1 MVKTEKKTSESNGGI
16 KMTPVLELKNVSKIM
31 GKKVLVE
38 DISFT
43 INKGEI
49 FGFLGPNGAGKTTT
63 IKMITG
69 LYSISKGEIFIDGKN
84 VKKEFEKALSGVGG
98 IIENPE
104 MYGYL
109 TGRDNLRLYA
119 RMHGGITK
127 DRIEEIISLVK
138 LGNRIDDKVSKY
150 SLGMRQRLGVAQA
163 LLHNPR
169 LLILDEPTNGLDP
182 MGIKELRETLRQL
195 AEKEGLSVMV
205 SSHLLSEMELMC
217 DRFGIIDGG
226 KMIDIKTIDD
236 IKKDVKS
243 SIKTYVLEVSRKE
256 EIVKIIK
263 EKFSKT
269 KPEICEDGIRVS
281 CEKETIAQINKEVV
295 LSGAALYLVSYE
307 NKTLEDEFMK
317 VTTGSKG
324 QIR

>member
-1 MVKTEKKTSESNGGI
+1 MKA
-16 KMTPVLELKNVSKIM
+16 VLELKNVSKVM
-31 GKKVLVE
+31 GNTALVE

-43 INKGEI
+43 VNKGEI

-69 LYSISKGEIFIDGKN
+69 LYSISKGEIYIDGKN
-84 VKKEFEKALSGVGG
+84 VKKQFEKALQGVGG

-109 TGRDNLRLYA
+109 SGKDNLKIYA

-127 DRIEEIISLVK
+127 QRIDEVVNLVK
-138 LGNRIDDKVSKY
+138 LGNRINDKVSKY

-163 LLHNPR
+163 LLHRPK

-182 MGIKELRETLRQL
+182 MGIKELRETLREL
-195 AEKEGLSVMV
+195 CDKEGLSVMV

-217 DRFGIIDGG
+217 DRFGIIDSG
-226 KMIDIKTIDD
+226 KIIDIKTIDD
-236 IKKDVKS
+236 IKNNES
-243 SIKTYVLEVSRKE
+243 LNIKTYLLEVNDKKKTIRIINSRYPNVVLNEDKE
-256 EIVKIIK
+256 GIKI
-263 EKFSKT
+263 
-269 KPEICEDGIRVS
+269 S
-281 CEKETIAQINKEVV
+281 CEKDELAKINKE
-295 LSGAALYLVSYE
+295 LVINDISVFGTRVIT
-307 NKTLEDEFMK
+307 KTLEDEFME
-317 VTTGSKG
+317 VTSGSKD

>member
-1 MVKTEKKTSESNGGI
+1 MKA
-16 KMTPVLELKNVSKIM
+16 VLELKNVSKVM
-31 GKKVLVE
+31 GNTVLVE

-43 INKGEI
+43 VNKGEI

-69 LYSISKGEIFIDGKN
+69 LYSISKGEIYIDGKN
-84 VKKEFEKALSGVGG
+84 VKKQFEKALQGVGG

-109 TGRDNLRLYA
+109 SGKDNLKIYA

-127 DRIEEIISLVK
+127 HRIDEVVNLVK
-138 LGNRIDDKVSKY
+138 LGNRINDKVSKY

-163 LLHNPR
+163 LLHRPK

-182 MGIKELRETLRQL
+182 MGIKELRETLREL
-195 AEKEGLSVMV
+195 CDKEGLSVMV

-217 DRFGIIDGG
+217 DRFGIIDSG
-226 KMIDIKTIDD
+226 KIIDIKTIDD
-236 IKKDVKS
+236 IKDNES
-243 SIKTYVLEVSRKE
+243 LNIKTYLLEVNDKKKTIRIINSRYPNVALNEDKE
-256 EIVKIIK
+256 GIKI
-263 EKFSKT
+263 
-269 KPEICEDGIRVS
+269 S
-281 CEKETIAQINKEVV
+281 CEKNELAKINKE
-295 LSGAALYLVSYE
+295 LVINDISVFGTRVIT
-307 NKTLEDEFMK
+307 KTLEDEFME
-317 VTTGSKG
+317 VTSGSKD

>member
-1 MVKTEKKTSESNGGI
+1 MKA
-16 KMTPVLELKNVSKIM
+16 VLELKNVSKVM
-31 GKKVLVE
+31 GNTVLVE

-43 INKGEI
+43 VNKGEI

-69 LYSISKGEIFIDGKN
+69 LYSISKGEIYIDGKN
-84 VKKEFEKALSGVGG
+84 VKKQFEKALQGVGG

-109 TGRDNLRLYA
+109 SGKDNLKIYA

-127 DRIEEIISLVK
+127 HRIDEVVNLVK
-138 LGNRIDDKVSKY
+138 LGNRINDKVSKY

-163 LLHNPR
+163 LLHRPK

-182 MGIKELRETLRQL
+182 MGIKELRETLREL
-195 AEKEGLSVMV
+195 CDKEGLSVMV

-217 DRFGIIDGG
+217 DRFGIIDSG
-226 KMIDIKTIDD
+226 KIIDIKTIDD
-236 IKKDVKS
+236 IKNNES
-243 SIKTYVLEVSRKE
+243 LNIKTYLLEVNDKKKTIRIINSRYPNVVLNEDKE
-256 EIVKIIK
+256 GIKI
-263 EKFSKT
+263 
-269 KPEICEDGIRVS
+269 S
-281 CEKETIAQINKEVV
+281 CEKDELAKINKE
-295 LSGAALYLVSYE
+295 LVINDISVFGTRVIT
-307 NKTLEDEFMK
+307 KTLEDEFME
-317 VTTGSKG
+317 VTSGSKD